1 MSAIERL
8 LEALDSQID
17 AALIV
22 SDANRFY
29 FTGFPSSAGT
39 LLITREQSYF
49 IVDFRYIEI
58 AKKTIQNCEV
68 ILQGN
73 LTEQLNEL
81 IARHQVRTLG
91 IEAATLSLAAYQRF
105 AETLCLPTAA
115 SPMRLRRFAPL
126 RRRKSRMPCAVRRS

>member
-39 LLITREQSYF
+39 LLITRGQSYF

-73 LTEQLNEL
+73 LTEQRA
-81 IARHQVRTLG
+81 AR
-91 IEAATLSLAAYQRF
+91 
-105 AETLCLPTAA
+105 PA
-115 SPMRLRRFAPL
+115 SGSHAGDRGGNAVSCGVSALRRNAEYAGACRQPPL
-126 RRRKSRMPCAVRRS
+126 RCD

>member
-68 ILQGN
+68 ILQEN

-105 AETLCLPTAA
+105 AGTLNTQV
-115 SPMRLRRFAPL
+115 PL
-126 RRRKSRMPCAVRRS
+126 RCD

>member
-39 LLITREQSYF
+39 LLI
-49 IVDFRYIEI
+49 
-58 AKKTIQNCEV
+58 
-68 ILQGN
+68 
-73 LTEQLNEL
+73 
-81 IARHQVRTLG
+81 
-91 IEAATLSLAAYQRF
+91 LSLIHISGRG
-105 AETLCLPTAA
+105 
-115 SPMRLRRFAPL
+115 PL
-126 RRRKSRMPCAVRRS
+126 